1 MVRTFA
7 AIDVGSFELEIGIF
21 EISDK
26 NGIRVVDHVKHMI
39 ALGRDTFRDGK
50 ISYRL
55 VEETCGVLED
65 FVRIMKEYQVEDYR
79 AYATSAMREARNS
92 QIVLEQIRVQTGIEV
107 KIISN
112 SEQRFI
118 SYKAIAA
125 KEAEFQ
131 KIIQQGTAIVDVGFG
146 SMQVSLFDKDALVMT
161 QSLPLG
167 VLRLKE
173 FLANARASAEV
184 EHSLVK
190 ELVDNELMTFRKMY
204 LKDREFKN
212 VIAIGEPI
220 LTLYYKTEAG
230 KRKEQ
235 LTVEEFD
242 HFYARIKSMTKDQL
256 EDAFDVNGEYAQM
269 LFPTA
274 SIYKRM
280 LDITG
285 AQMIWVPGIRMV
297 DGMAAEYAEDKKML
311 KFNHDFS
318 NDIIVASKNIA
329 RRYKCQMSHVQ
340 AVEDSALKLF
350 DTLKRYHGM
359 KSRERLLLQIA
370 VNLHA
375 CGKFVTMRDALDC
388 AYNIIMSTEIIGL
401 SHVEREIVANVVKY
415 HDQKFRYN
423 EVEVSAK
430 PSRDSRLVNPENLT
444 LMIAKLTAILRLANS
459 MDRSHLNKLADCK
472 LNVRENQLVI
482 STDYSGD
489 VTLEAISI
497 AEKGDFFE
505 EIFGV
510 RPVLR
515 QKKKV

>member
-1 MVRTFA
+1 MKTFA
-7 AIDVGSFELEIGIF
+7 AINVGSYEQSLKIYTIT
-21 EISDK
+21 K
-26 NGIRVVDHVKHMI
+26 NSGIREVDWI
-39 ALGRDTFRDGK
+39 RNRLDLGGTFATGK
-50 ISYRL
+50 LSHEVMDELCAVLRNFVSIMEGYR
-55 VEETCGVLED
+55 VD
-65 FVRIMKEYQVEDYR
+65 DYR
-79 AYATSAMREARNS
+79 ACATSAIRETKNTA
-92 QIVLEQIRVQTGIEV
+92 IVLDQIMQRTGV
-107 KIISN
+107 KLDVLSN

-125 KEAEFQ
+125 KETEFQ

-146 SMQVSLFDKDALVMT
+146 SMQVSLFDKDALVTT

-173 FLANARASAEV
+173 FLANARVSAEV

-235 LTVEEFD
+235 LTAEEFD
-242 HFYARIKSMTKDQL
+242 HFYTKIKSMTKDQL
-256 EDAFDVNGEYAQM
+256 EDVFDVNGEYAQM

-297 DGMAAEYAEDKKML
+297 DGMAAEYAEDKKLL

-318 NDIIVASKNIA
+318 NDIIVAAKNIA
-329 RRYKCQMSHVQ
+329 RRYKCQMSHIQ